1 MVNRK
6 LLPFIVFRFDIHVAM
21 SANCAQ
27 ERFSFFSC
35 NVRGEEGRYMIMA
48 FLYLNEL

>member
-6 LLPFIVFRFDIHVAM
+6 LLPFVVFRFDIAM

-35 NVRGEEGRYMIMA
+35 DVRGEEGRYTIMA
-48 FLYLNEL
+48 FLYSNEL